1 MMQIPLDIFSL
12 ICHVFLFFFLPSLPP
27 SIFSSHDTQT
37 WQWYIPGRKYS
48 GPLLEHVIDDLILH
62 FFPLN
67 RNVIFVWVKTCT
79 EQSRSSKHSGSTE
92 NDQKYPSRYSQEDPV
107 WIVSLSSNLAN
118 IFRGSKLCEWDFW
131 VRIPGQKLLAFC
143 PILYH
148 LLFILPFIKLL
159 TFAISFKKNS
169 QESTFK
175 CLVYLCMPS
184 QSEHFD

>member
-27 SIFSSHDTQT
+27 SILSSHDTKT

-62 FFPLN
+62 FFPLS

-107 WIVSLSSNLAN
+107 WTVSLSSNLAN
-118 IFRGSKLCEWDFW
+118 IFRGSKLWEWDFW
-131 VRIPGQKLLAFC
+131 VLIPGQKLLAFC

-148 LLFILPFIKLL
+148 LLFILPFIKLI
-159 TFAISFKKNS
+159 TFVISFNK
-169 QESTFK
+169 E
-175 CLVYLCMPS
+175 
-184 QSEHFD
+184 